1 MQLLA
6 QRKRKHKGI
15 ITMTEKE
22 IDLLT
27 QIKEDIER
35 LERKFEDLAKDQE
48 QSQKW
53 QDKTWDVLKWVG
65 GISAG
70 LSISAAIALVGIVLR
85 FSIGQ

>member
-1 MQLLA
+1 
-6 QRKRKHKGI
+6 
-15 ITMTEKE
+15 MTEKE

-27 QIKEDIER
+27 QIKEDIEGLKEKVEDLDR
-35 LERKFEDLAKDQE
+35 KFEGLDRKFEDLAKDQE
-48 QSQKW
+48 QSQKG

>member
-1 MQLLA
+1 MQVLA

>member
-1 MQLLA
+1 MRVLA
-6 QRKRKHKGI
+6 QRKRKHNGI
-15 ITMTEKE
+15 ITMTERELE
-22 IDLLT
+22 ILS
-27 QIKEDIER
+27 QIKEEIKEIKQE
-35 LERKFEDLAKDQE
+35 LKDLAKDQE